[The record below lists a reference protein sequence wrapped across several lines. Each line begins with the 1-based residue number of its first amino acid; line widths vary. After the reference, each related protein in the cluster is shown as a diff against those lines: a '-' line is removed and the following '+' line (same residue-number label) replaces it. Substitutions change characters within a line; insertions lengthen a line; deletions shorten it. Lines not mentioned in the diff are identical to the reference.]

1 MVRKFVTATVSAA
14 LCLSAMTP
22 AFAQDYRFAGFDA
35 PRGATATANLRVPLG
50 RENRVA
56 KPTYGLT
63 FGYGKTLGTSALNGS
78 TTSRAMNVADFR
90 FSGSTPKLQRANLA
104 SFDLANLDKDRRLN
118 MIGGGGATS
127 WIIIG
132 VAAGAA
138 ACFLVFDC
146 FEGDDNDADNN

>member
-35 PRGATATANLRVPLG
+35 PRGAPATANLRVPLG
-50 RENRVA
+50 RESRLA
-56 KPTYGLT
+56 RPSYGFTL
-63 FGYGKTLGTSALNGS
+63 GYGKTIGTSALDGS
-78 TTSRAMNVADFR
+78 TTSRAMNLADIR

-118 MIGGGGATS
+118 MVGGGGAMS

-132 VAAGAA
+132 AAAGA

-146 FEGDDNDADNN
+146 FGGDDNDADNN